1 VIVCEVHGASW
12 APFRPLGEFKGSNGR
27 GSHEAIWT
35 FGHSADYAHAMA
47 TTPVDALL
55 AQLRETL
62 KEELRAEVRAEIIA
76 ELQGGSKSVAKPK
89 GKAGAKPAPKASAA
103 KTPDPTSLLT
113 VIPGQRRTESDIAGA
128 AGEITAYLK
137 KNPGSR
143 VDQIAASFGVAV
155 KDLQLP
161 IAWLLKHKRVTKKGK
176 LRGTTYTA
184 K

>member
-1 VIVCEVHGASW
+1 
-12 APFRPLGEFKGSNGR
+12 
-27 GSHEAIWT
+27 
-35 FGHSADYAHAMA
+35 MA
-47 TTPVDALL
+47 TNTPVDTLL

-76 ELQGGSKSVAKPK
+76 ELQGGTRPAAKAKGKPGPKPK
-89 GKAGAKPAPKASAA
+89 TSKTAPAPKASGTT

-113 VIPGQRRTESDIAGA
+113 VIPGQRRTASDVAGA

-143 VDQIAASFGVAV
+143 VDQISASFGVPV

-161 IAWLLKHKRVTKKGK
+161 IAYLLKHKKVTKKGK
-176 LRGTTYTA
+176 LRGTSYTA
-184 K
+184 KG